1 MRVLISAAGSH
12 GDTLPFVGLGRAL
25 QQRGHDV
32 RLYGNGL
39 FSALVSDAGLAF
51 VETSD
56 AQLARD
62 VLADRRATKSR
73 AGMAMI
79 AQRGMATVMPTFSAM
94 ARDVLAGDTLLVGSS
109 LAFAPRLLAEVQR
122 LPFAAVHLAPSIFRS
137 DHLAPRM
144 SPLGHFEHWPRAIK
158 QATWALM
165 DRRFL
170 DPAFGVPLNELR
182 TGLGLAP
189 VRRVFDK
196 WIHQATVTVGMFPE
210 WLAPRQ
216 PDWPADLK
224 LTGFPMYDGEQ
235 AGVLSPELR
244 AFIEAGPAPV
254 VFTAGTANT
263 TSERFY
269 AESAA
274 ACQRLDLRGILIAG
288 QRSQLPGT
296 LPPGAIHVP
305 YASFSQLFPFAAAV
319 VHHGGIGTLSQAL
332 QAGIPQLIRPMAYDQ
347 FDNASRAC
355 RLGVAT
361 ELLPRSYR
369 GTRLDTALRGLFDN
383 PAMRTACERL
393 AVRMQ
398 AHDGLRTTC
407 EVLEEAMAAP
417 A

>member
-1 MRVLISAAGSH
+1 MRVLISAVGSH
-12 GDTLPFVGLGRAL
+12 GDMLPFVGLGRAFRE
-25 QQRGHDV
+25 RGHDV

-39 FSALVSDAGLAF
+39 FSALVNSAGLTF

-56 AQLARD
+56 AQLGRD
-62 VLADRRATKSR
+62 ALADPRATETKS
-73 AGMAMI
+73 GLAMI
-79 AQRGMATVMPTFSAM
+79 AQRGMATVIPTFAAM
-94 ARDVLAGDTLLVGSS
+94 ARDVLAGETLLVGSS

-122 LPFAAVHLAPSIFRS
+122 LPFAAVHLAPSMFRS

-144 SPLGHFEHWPRAIK
+144 SPLGHFERWPRVIK
-158 QATWALM
+158 HATWALM

-170 DPAFGVPLNELR
+170 DPAFGVPLNEVR
-182 TGLGLAP
+182 AELGLAP
-189 VRRVFDK
+189 IRRVFHE
-196 WIHQATVTVGMFPE
+196 WIHQATVAVGMFPE

-235 AGVLSPELR
+235 AGSLSPELQ
-244 AFIEAGPAPV
+244 AFIDAGPAPV

-263 TSERFY
+263 TSENFY

-274 ACQRLDLRGILIAG
+274 ACQRLNLRGILVAG
-288 QRSQLPGT
+288 QRSQLPDT
-296 LPPGAIHVP
+296 LPAGVVHVP
-305 YASFSQLFPFAAAV
+305 YASFSQLFPRSTAV

-332 QAGIPQLIRPMAYDQ
+332 RAGIPQLIRPMAYDQ

-369 GTRLDTALRGLFDN
+369 GARLDTALRRLLSE
-383 PAMRTACERL
+383 PAMRAACEQL
-393 AVRMQ
+393 AFRMEGQ
-398 AHDGLRTTC
+398 DGSRRTC
-407 EVLEEAMAAP
+407 EVLEGAMT
-417 A
+417 